1 MKTRRRE
8 VEQKEVIEDSQLIQ
22 KRSTTK
28 VERKKRG
35 ETAEIVFI
43 HLFLGQN

>member
-1 MKTRRRE
+1 M
-8 VEQKEVIEDSQLIQ
+8 EQKEVIKDSQLIQ
-22 KRSTTK
+22 KRRTTK

-43 HLFLGQN
+43 HLFLG